1 MINPI
6 TEMNANEF
14 LGFYLVLIL
23 TAIIICWWKSNRS
36 DWTADLAPPPVPA
49 DLDPYEIAY
58 LRGGE
63 NEVTR
68 LAIVSLT
75 ERGYLEVKS
84 TDGVFS
90 GTLALLSLDD
100 SSPQFIAQVDNGPNP
115 EELSSL
121 ERAVFDWFAT
131 AKETSKVFDGGELP
145 ELVASRCLHYQE
157 RLQAEHLLTPDDV
170 CDRIR
175 NIALLAGVVIATFG
189 LSRIVVGMMRDRPV
203 GFLIV
208 MSIVAGVVLVGLGDA
223 SRLSSLGNRYLERI
237 QEYLEPRKETLAQRS
252 GPDLPLLVGAFGIV
266 VLADTPYSI
275 FQEVFKKSSESTSG
289 GCGAGCGGDGGCG
302 ECRGCGGCG

>member
-14 LGFYLVLIL
+14 LGFYMVLIL
-23 TAIIICWWKSNRS
+23 TVIIICWWKSNRS

-84 TDGVFS
+84 TTNEVFS

-115 EELSSL
+115 EELSPL
-121 ERAVFDWFAT
+121 ERAVFDWFAA

-145 ELVASRCLHYQE
+145 ALVASRCLHYQE
-157 RLQAEHLLTPDDV
+157 KLQAAHLLTPDDV

-175 NIALLAGVVIATFG
+175 NMALLAGVVIATFG
-189 LSRIVVGMMRDRPV
+189 VSRIVVGMMRDRPV
-203 GFLIV
+203 GLLIV
-208 MSIVAGVVLVGLGDA
+208 MSIVAGVVLVGLEEGFPEGARAGSQVESQPGQLGVCWEGLSESYHHHHHRNQESPGVSAMA
-223 SRLSSLGNRYLERI
+223 SRIPASSTRSILSIPSLPR
-237 QEYLEPRKETLAQRS
+237 EPVSR
-252 GPDLPLLVGAFGIV
+252 V
-266 VLADTPYSI
+266 
-275 FQEVFKKSSESTSG
+275 SS
-289 GCGAGCGGDGGCG
+289 C
-302 ECRGCGGCG
+302 CR